1 MTKENIVN
9 NNFKDVAFNRQ
20 SQRIFDPEVKI
31 SHEEFEEMIEQTTKA
46 PSACNLQA
54 WHFVIVDT
62 PEGKEKLKKYFM
74 KFNMPQVETCSA
86 MVLLFGDTEAFKSY
100 RDLWTEAYHN
110 GQIDKAKLDEVF
122 NTFLPL
128 YENADYDTLVM
139 DSAVDSSLAA
149 MQFMLVARSH
159 GYETNPIGGY
169 DPKKAAEMFD
179 LDPKR
184 FVPVMAIAVGKKPKD
199 YVDEVKSV
207 RYPVK
212 QVYNFA

>member
-1 MTKENIVN
+1 MKDDKIIND
-9 NNFKDVAFNRQ
+9 NFEDVVFNRQ
-20 SQRIFDPEVKI
+20 SVRKFDPTVKI
-31 SHEEFEEMIEQTTKA
+31 SHGEFEKMIEETATA

-62 PEGKEKLKKYFM
+62 PEGKEKLKSYFM

-86 MVLLFGDTEAFKSY
+86 MVLLFGDTEAYKSY
-100 RDLWTEAYHN
+100 RDLWTKAYHN

-122 NTFLPL
+122 STFLPL
-128 YENADYDTLVM
+128 YEHADYQTLVM
-139 DSAVDSSLAA
+139 DSSIDSALAA

-159 GYETNPIGGY
+159 GYESNPIGGY
-169 DPKKAAEMFD
+169 DVKKAAETFG

-184 FVPVMAIAVGKKPKD
+184 FVPVMAIAVGKRPKD
-199 YVDEVKSV
+199 EEPEVKSV

-212 QVYNFA
+212 QIYTFA

>member
-1 MTKENIVN
+1 MEDKNIIN
-9 NNFKDVAFNRQ
+9 NDFKDIVFNRQ
-20 SQRIFDPEVKI
+20 SVRKFDPTVKI
-31 SHEEFEEMIEQTTKA
+31 SHDEFEQMIAETASA

-62 PEGKEKLKKYFM
+62 PEGKEKLKSYFM

-100 RDLWTEAYHN
+100 RDLWTKAYHN
-110 GQIDKAKLDEVF
+110 GQIDKEKLDEVF
-122 NTFLPL
+122 STFLPL
-128 YENADYDTLVM
+128 YEHADYDTLIM
-139 DSAVDSSLAA
+139 DASIDSALAA

-169 DPKKAAEMFD
+169 NTKKAAETFN
-179 LDPKR
+179 LDAKR
-184 FVPVMAIAVGKKPKD
+184 YVPVMAIAVGKRAPQDKP
-199 YVDEVKSV
+199 EVKSV

-212 QVYNFA
+212 QICEFA